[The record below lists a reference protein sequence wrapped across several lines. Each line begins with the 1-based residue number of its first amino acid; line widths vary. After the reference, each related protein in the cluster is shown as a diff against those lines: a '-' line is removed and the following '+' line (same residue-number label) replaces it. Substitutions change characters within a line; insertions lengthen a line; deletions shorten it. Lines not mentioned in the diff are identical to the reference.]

1 MLNFL
6 ERVLVVAAGFF
17 VGFAYTP
24 AAGLATLIA
33 LDTLLDIRRSLEGK
47 QQ

>member
-6 ERVLVVAAGFF
+6 ERVLVVASGFF
-17 VGFAYTP
+17 VGFAHTP

-47 QQ
+47 QE